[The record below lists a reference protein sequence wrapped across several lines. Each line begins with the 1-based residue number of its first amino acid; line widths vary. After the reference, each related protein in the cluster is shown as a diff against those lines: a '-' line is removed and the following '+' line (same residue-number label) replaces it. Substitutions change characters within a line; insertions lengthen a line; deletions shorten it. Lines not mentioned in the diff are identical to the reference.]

1 MKYKYLTTGD
11 ILMYT
16 NRGPEGTV
24 IGKIEEV
31 VIAECDDDACDLLV
45 QKFMKEY
52 GRMDNTDI
60 DNVHCKCI
68 GPADL
73 VLFVKADAYLP
84 CINETLTVGEL
95 IEYLGDFNKDSKLYL
110 ADYTGTVPIYG
121 GIDWGDIDYIDKE

>member
-1 MKYKYLTTGD
+1 MKYKYLTAGD

-16 NRGPEGTV
+16 NKGPEGTV
-24 IGKIEEV
+24 ISKIEEV
-31 VIAECDDDACDLLV
+31 VIAECEDDACDLLV

-52 GRMDNTDI
+52 GRSDNMDI

-73 VLFVKADAYLP
+73 VMFVKTDAYLP
-84 CINETLTVGEL
+84 FINETLTVGEL

-110 ADYTGTVPIYG
+110 ANYSGKVPIYG
-121 GIDWGDIDYIDKE
+121 GIDWGDIDYMDRE